1 MYEKQIIKRKFDKV
15 SITAVFFR
23 TVSFWSDYY
32 FSIVQSKPILERAIY
47 RSLFSDYVFSFVNA
61 GIKQDFQQYL
71 GGLDPR
77 QIQQLMKIM
86 FDIRQ
91 VSKSVPHDVPKL
103 QSG

>member
-1 MYEKQIIKRKFDKV
+1 M
-15 SITAVFFR
+15 
-23 TVSFWSDYY
+23 
-32 FSIVQSKPILERAIY
+32 
-47 RSLFSDYVFSFVNA
+47 FSFVNA
-61 GIKQDFQQYL
+61 GIKQDFQRYL

-91 VSKSVPHDVPKL
+91 VSKSVPHDVSKL